1 MRSEVA
7 RGSLVGYARVST
19 DGQTV
24 AAQVAALKKAGCR
37 RVVSETGSGGGDLP
51 HLVRLLDELS
61 NGDVLMV
68 WKLDR
73 LGRSL
78 IRLLDLLGRL
88 RGRGVGVKSLTEPV
102 DTSHAAGVLLVQLLG
117 AFAEFE
123 RASIRERCEAGRRAA
138 VARGVRFGRPR
149 TFDHSEAWL
158 LRGAGLTW
166 REVAARLGVPYGTVT
181 SGLKRARR
189 SERPEWGQR

>member
-1 MRSEVA
+1 M
-7 RGSLVGYARVST
+7 LVGYARVST

-24 AAQVAALKKAGCR
+24 AAQVAALRKAGCR
-37 RVVSETGSGGGDLP
+37 RVVSETGSGVGPRPALHALLSDLDRGST
-51 HLVRLLDELS
+51 V
-61 NGDVLMV
+61 VV

-78 IRLLDLLGRL
+78 VGLLDLLGRL
-88 RGRGVGVKSLTEPV
+88 DAAGIGVRSLTEPV
-102 DTSHAAGVLLVQLLG
+102 DTTHAAGRLLVQLLG

-123 RASIRERCEAGRRAA
+123 RSNIRERCEAGRRAA
-138 VARGVRFGRPR
+138 AARGVRFGRPR

-166 REVAARLGVPYGTVT
+166 REVAQRLGVPYGTLT

-189 SERPEWGQR
+189 SDRPEWVQR